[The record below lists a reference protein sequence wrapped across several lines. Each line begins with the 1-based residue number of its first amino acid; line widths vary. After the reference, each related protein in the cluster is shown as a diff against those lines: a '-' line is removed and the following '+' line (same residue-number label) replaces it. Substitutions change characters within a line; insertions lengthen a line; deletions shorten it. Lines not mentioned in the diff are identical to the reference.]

1 MSKLMPFSF
10 EWVYRKID
18 ICYTLQKEVSEQP
31 STDSKPS
38 SATPT
43 SIDADKSVED
53 DDDDDFDTQSSPPS
67 SGGSNIFSL
76 LNLATALFPASG
88 SGGTNV
94 KNNNKILKQ
103 LIKDLLL
110 INKSQIRV
118 IQRRQDIADNV
129 IDIDYTADLK
139 PPPFQKQEIDE
150 TDDDDS
156 NGSDSGDSEEDNG
169 GGESVEKE
177 SKENGNGNSKQDSES
192 NGNGDDDDDD
202 NVSDYDEPPGGDGQG
217 GGILGL
223 LAGLSG
229 DGDSDLGTLLATV
242 GGIVANLSGDGV
254 DINAIVATALGLFV
268 GLLSDGTQNPGE
280 IIGSYLLTSLDT
292 ITGGGAKNNGE
303 FFGKF
308 ISTLVKG
315 TSAGGDPD
323 ASGSDEQNGMK
334 MADSVGFFASLIMGL
349 LGDMS
354 KTSSGGWR

>member
-1 MSKLMPFSF
+1 MHSLM
-10 EWVYRKID
+10 EL
-18 ICYTLQKEVSEQP
+18 CTE
-31 STDSKPS
+31 
-38 SATPT
+38 
-43 SIDADKSVED
+43 
-53 DDDDDFDTQSSPPS
+53 
-67 SGGSNIFSL
+67 
-76 LNLATALFPASG
+76 ALR
-88 SGGTNV
+88 TNGV

-103 LIKDLLL
+103 LIKDLIL
-110 INKSQIRV
+110 INKSQIRML
-118 IQRRQDIADNV
+118 QRRQDIADNV

-177 SKENGNGNSKQDSES
+177 SKEDGNSKQDSES

-202 NVSDYDEPPGGDGQG
+202 DNDSDYDEPPGGDGQG

-354 KTSSGGWR
+354 KTSSGGGWR